1 LAKGSKSRDQAAP
14 MVALTMRTG
23 SRIIAL
29 AKTAQ
34 QLELAATVI
43 AHVFIERHG
52 FHLKSFLV

>member
-1 LAKGSKSRDQAAP
+1 